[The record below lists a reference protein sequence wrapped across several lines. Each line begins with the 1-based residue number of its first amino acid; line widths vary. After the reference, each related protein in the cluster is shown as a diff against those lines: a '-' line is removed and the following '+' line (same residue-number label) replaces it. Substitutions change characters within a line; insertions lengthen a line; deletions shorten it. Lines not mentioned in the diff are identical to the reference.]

1 MICTAN
7 FIEIDWRNKTQG
19 VWVQD
24 FPYLGEGE
32 RDDETE
38 FGRDLRDYL
47 VALNGFENECGRGQG
62 KEGGRGGGE
71 GGQEGGRKE

>member
-24 FPYLGEGE
+24 FPYLEEGE

-47 VALNGFENECGRGQG
+47 TNQRKHHRRDEKGQ
-62 KEGGRGGGE
+62 KDNK
-71 GGQEGGRKE
+71 RKAKR